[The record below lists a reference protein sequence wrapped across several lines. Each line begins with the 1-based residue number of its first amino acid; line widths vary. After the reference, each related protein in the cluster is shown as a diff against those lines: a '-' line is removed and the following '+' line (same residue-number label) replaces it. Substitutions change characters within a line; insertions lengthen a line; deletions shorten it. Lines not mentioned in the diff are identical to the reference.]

1 MKIFL
6 LPSWYPS
13 KEKPLDGIFFKE
25 QAEALVK
32 DDVEVVVIN
41 VVIKSLHDFGKEKNS
56 GQLQCYTE
64 NGVKVYKYVTYNYF
78 PKLTEFYLRYYGKTL
93 YKVFNEVCKLEGNP
107 DLVHIHSAID
117 VGIAYTKSKLKFPY
131 VITEHS
137 TKYARNILNDTQK
150 KYLKDVFQGAKDIM
164 VVGTGLKREISKYV
178 SENRIKI
185 MYNPVIMPEI
195 KIEKDESKDKFRF
208 FSLGLLSNKKGMD
221 ALIKAYNKYKKELES
236 TELYIG
242 GNGEEY
248 NNLKSLIESYNLQE
262 NVHLLGALNRD
273 EVSYHMKNCDCF
285 TLASRFETF
294 GIVFVEAMYYGKP
307 VIGTRTGGPDS
318 FVNDSCGILVDID
331 DIDAIGSAMVK
342 IKNSYDNYDA
352 EEIKKYCERNFS
364 EKVIVNK
371 VKNIY
376 SEVIGEEND
385 KRNDI

>member
-56 GQLQCYTE
+56 GQLQCYSE

-78 PKLTEFYLRYYGKTL
+78 PRLIEFYLRYYGKTL
-93 YKVFNEVCKLEGNP
+93 CRVFNEVCKLEGDP

-221 ALIKAYNKYKKELES
+221 ALIKSYNKYKKELEG

-342 IKNSYDNYDA
+342 IKNSYDDYDA